1 MHRLAA
7 RIPVPGSE
15 RDACRRALSAADGAL
30 ISQTSASG
38 ESFAGRDVVGTALA
52 VINERADEVVAQLY
66 NVQVGV
72 LRNLS

>member
-15 RDACRRALSAADGAL
+15 RGACRRALSAADGAL

-66 NVQVGV
+66 NV
-72 LRNLS
+72 

>member
-1 MHRLAA
+1 
-7 RIPVPGSE
+7 VPPGAE
-15 RDACRRALSAADGAL
+15 CRRRRTF
-30 ISQTSASG
+30 SQTSASG